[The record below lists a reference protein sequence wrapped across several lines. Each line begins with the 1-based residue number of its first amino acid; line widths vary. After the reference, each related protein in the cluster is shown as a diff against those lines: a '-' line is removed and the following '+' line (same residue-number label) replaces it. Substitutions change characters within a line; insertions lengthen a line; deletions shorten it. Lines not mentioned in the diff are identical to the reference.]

1 MPSPQLAPLVAPG
14 RLREFFAPRSI
25 AVVGASDTSGWARFV
40 AAGSKAAGFG
50 GPLIPVHPVHSTV
63 WGSPAVRSLR
73 DLAEPVDLAFIM
85 APAGAVEDVLDD
97 AAAAGVRNVI
107 VLASGYREVG
117 DQGRAQEDRLIA
129 RAAGHGI
136 TLLGPNCLGF
146 VNAHARAAPF
156 ALTVPPSLQAG
167 PVGIALQSGAL
178 GGVVLAFAH
187 AHAIGVSTLAT
198 MGNEAM
204 IATTDVLEYL
214 VEDDATRVICLFLE
228 QISDPVRFAAA
239 AERAGR
245 AGKPVVVLKV
255 GASQAGRQAAL
266 AHTGAV
272 AGDDAVVGAV
282 LRQLNVIRVTSL
294 EELLCTGALLGYG
307 RRPAGRRMGVVTT
320 SGGACDLIADRAT
333 AESIEI
339 PPFAPETEA
348 AITPHVPPFAAVRN
362 PIDVTGYFL
371 ANRRTAALTAVDH
384 VLDAVV
390 ADPGIDFVLF
400 TGLTLP
406 DARPD
411 DEVLAGMLAERARWV
426 GERIASAPVPV
437 IPVGHTCVNLSR
449 YGRELLD
456 ASGIHLL
463 PGIDLGMT
471 ALGHALR
478 WLENRADHDAE
489 AGNAHR
495 NTGLAGD
502 PRDAVGAGDA
512 GLVRSTGPGDGAA
525 DPGEPW
531 SEAAARDLLASSG
544 VPVVPGELVN
554 SADDAVAAARRLG
567 PPVVLKVCSA
577 QIVHK
582 SDVGGVAVGPGTEE
596 EIRAAYARVRA
607 AGEAVPGARID
618 GVLVSPMRTG
628 GVELIAGVTAD
639 PTFGPVL
646 AVGLGGVWVEVLR
659 DTSLR
664 MLPVDPGEVKRML
677 AELRGSPLLTGG
689 RGVRPV
695 DLDALAEVICLVGDT
710 AARLDG
716 SLRALEV
723 NPLWADG
730 NRIEALDVLVVTS
743 GRPGRAGPSRGAAG
757 PGWVGGN
764 LGRSEPGA

>member
-1 MPSPQLAPLVAPG
+1 
-14 RLREFFAPRSI
+14 
-25 AVVGASDTSGWARFV
+25 
-40 AAGSKAAGFG
+40 
-50 GPLIPVHPVHSTV
+50 
-63 WGSPAVRSLR
+63 
-73 DLAEPVDLAFIM
+73 
-85 APAGAVEDVLDD
+85 
-97 AAAAGVRNVI
+97 

-117 DQGRAQEDRLIA
+117 DEGRAQEDRLIA

-146 VNAHARAAPF
+146 VNGHARAAPF

-178 GGVVLAFAH
+178 GGVVLAFAY

-214 VEDDATRVICLFLE
+214 VEDEATRVICLFLE

-333 AESIEI
+333 AEAIEI

-411 DEVLAGMLAERARWV
+411 DEVLAGMLAERARWL

-449 YGRELLD
+449 YGRELLE
-456 ASGIHLL
+456 ASGIRML

-478 WLENRADHDAE
+478 WLENRADPGAEARGVQRDAVF
-489 AGNAHR
+489 AGNAVP
-495 NTGLAGD
+495 AE
-502 PRDAVGAGDA
+502 DA
-512 GLVRSTGPGDGAA
+512 GLVRSAGPGVGGA

-567 PPVVLKVCSA
+567 LPAVLKVCSA
-577 QIVHK
+577 QIAHK
-582 SDVGGVAVGPGTEE
+582 SDIGGVAIGPGTEE

-689 RGVRPV
+689 RGGRPV

-710 AARLDG
+710 AVRLDG

-743 GRPGRAGPSRGAAG
+743 GRPGRAGTGQGGAG
-757 PGWVGGN
+757 PGQGGARRT
-764 LGRSEPGA
+764 RSEPGS

>member
-1 MPSPQLAPLVAPG
+1 MPSSQLASLVAPG

-40 AAGSKAAGFG
+40 AAGSRAAGFG
-50 GPLIPVHPVHSTV
+50 GPLIPVHPVHAAV
-63 WGSPAVRSLR
+63 WGQPAVPSLR
-73 DLAEPVDLAFIM
+73 DLAEPVDLAFVM
-85 APAGAVEDVLDD
+85 VPAGAVEGVLDD
-97 AAAAGVRNVI
+97 AAAAGVRNAI

-167 PVGIALQSGAL
+167 PVGIGLQSGAL

-187 AHAIGVSTLAT
+187 AHAIGVSTVAT

-255 GASQAGRQAAL
+255 GASQAGRQAAF

-333 AESIEI
+333 AEAIEI
-339 PPFAPETEA
+339 PPFAPETET

-371 ANRRTAALTAVDH
+371 ANRRTEALTAVDH

-406 DARPD
+406 DAQPD
-411 DEVLAGMLAERARWV
+411 DEVLAGMLAERARWL

-449 YGRELLD
+449 YGRELLG
-456 ASGIHLL
+456 ASGMHLL

-478 WLENRADHDAE
+478 WLENRAGPDAVARGAGPGRGAGLAE
-489 AGNAHR
+489 A
-495 NTGLAGD
+495 
-502 PRDAVGAGDA
+502 A
-512 GLVRSTGPGDGAA
+512 GLVRSARPPAGLAGPADPA

-554 SADDAVAAARRLG
+554 SADDAVAAARRVGL
-567 PPVVLKVCSA
+567 PVVLKVCSA
-577 QIVHK
+577 QIAHK
-582 SDVGGVAVGPGTEE
+582 SDIGGVAVGPGTEE
-596 EIRAAYARVRA
+596 EVRAAYTRVRA
-607 AGEAVPGARID
+607 AGEVVRGARID

-664 MLPVDPGEVKRML
+664 MLPVDPGEVRRML

-689 RGVRPV
+689 RGSRPV
-695 DLDALAEVICLVGDT
+695 DLDALAEVICLVADT
-710 AARLDG
+710 AVSLDG

-743 GRPGRAGPSRGAAG
+743 RREGS
-757 PGWVGGN
+757 
-764 LGRSEPGA
+764 

>member
-1 MPSPQLAPLVAPG
+1 MPTEPQLVTPG

-40 AAGSKAAGFG
+40 VAGSRAAGFG
-50 GPLIPVHPVHSTV
+50 GPLIPVHPGHETV
-63 WGSPAVRSLR
+63 WGQPAVPSLR

-85 APAGAVEDVLDD
+85 APAGAVEGVLDD

-117 DQGRAQEDRLIA
+117 GPGRAQEDRLIA

-136 TLLGPNCLGF
+136 MLLGPNCLGF
-146 VNAHARAAPF
+146 LNAHAKAAPF

-178 GGVVLAFAH
+178 GGVVLAFAY

-214 VEDDATRVICLFLE
+214 IEDDATRVICMFLE

-239 AERAGR
+239 AERANR
-245 AGKPVVVLKV
+245 AGKPIVVLKA

-282 LRQLNVIRVTSL
+282 LRQLNVIRVNSL

-333 AESIEI
+333 AEAIEI
-339 PPFAPETEA
+339 PPFAAGTEA

-362 PIDVTGYFL
+362 PIDTTGYFL

-406 DARPD
+406 DARPE
-411 DEVLAGMLAERARWV
+411 DEVLAGMLAERARWL

-449 YGRELLD
+449 YGRELM
-456 ASGIHLL
+456 AANGIHML

-478 WLENRADHDAE
+478 WLEARRGPDA
-489 AGNAHR
+489 AQ
-495 NTGLAGD
+495 GLD
-502 PRDAVGAGDA
+502 PERDVA
-512 GLVRSTGPGDGAA
+512 GLVAPAVDGRGAA

-531 SEAAARDLLASSG
+531 SEAAARDLLAGSG

-554 SADDAVAAARRLG
+554 SADAAVAAARRLG
-567 PPVVLKVCSA
+567 LPAVLKVCSA
-577 QIVHK
+577 QITHK
-582 SDVGGVAVGPGTEE
+582 SDIGGVAVGPGTEDE
-596 EIRAAYARVRA
+596 VRAAYARVRA

-618 GVLVSPMRTG
+618 GVLVSPLRTG

-646 AVGLGGVWVEVLR
+646 AVGLGGVWVEVLG

-664 MLPVDPGEVKRML
+664 MLPVGPADVKRML

-689 RGVRPV
+689 RGGRPV
-695 DLDALAEVICLVGDT
+695 DLDALAEVICRVGDT
-710 AARLDG
+710 AAGLDG

-743 GRPGRAGPSRGAAG
+743 GRSGQR
-757 PGWVGGN
+757 
-764 LGRSEPGA
+764 GRSEPGP

>member
-1 MPSPQLAPLVAPG
+1 MPSSQLASLVAPG

-40 AAGSKAAGFG
+40 AAGSRAAGFA
-50 GPLIPVHPVHSTV
+50 GPLIPVHPVHAAV
-63 WGSPAVRSLR
+63 WGQPAVPSLR
-73 DLAEPVDLAFIM
+73 DLAEPVDLAFVM
-85 APAGAVEDVLDD
+85 VPAGAVEGVLDD
-97 AAAAGVRNVI
+97 AAAAGVRNAI

-167 PVGIALQSGAL
+167 PVGIGLQSGAL

-187 AHAIGVSTLAT
+187 AHAIGVSTVAT

-255 GASQAGRQAAL
+255 GASQAGRQAAF

-294 EELLCTGALLGYG
+294 EELLCTGALLGYA

-333 AESIEI
+333 AEAIEI
-339 PPFAPETEA
+339 PPFAPGTET

-371 ANRRTAALTAVDH
+371 ANRRTEALTAVDH

-406 DARPD
+406 DAQPD
-411 DEVLAGMLAERARWV
+411 DEVLAGMLAERARWL

-449 YGRELLD
+449 YGRELLG
-456 ASGIHLL
+456 ASGMHLL

-478 WLENRADHDAE
+478 WLENRADPGAE
-489 AGNAHR
+489 ARGVQ
-495 NTGLAGD
+495 
-502 PRDAVGAGDA
+502 RDAVFAGNTVPGEDA
-512 GLVRSTGPGDGAA
+512 GLVRSAGPGVGGA

-554 SADDAVAAARRLG
+554 SADDAVAAARRVGL
-567 PPVVLKVCSA
+567 PVVLKVCSA
-577 QIVHK
+577 QIAHK
-582 SDVGGVAVGPGTEE
+582 SDIGGVAVGPGTEE
-596 EIRAAYARVRA
+596 EVRAAYTRVRA
-607 AGEAVPGARID
+607 AGEVVRGARID

-689 RGVRPV
+689 RGSRPV
-695 DLDALAEVICLVGDT
+695 DLDALVEVICLVADT
-710 AARLDG
+710 AVSLDG

-743 GRPGRAGPSRGAAG
+743 GRPGRAGPGQGGARRT
-757 PGWVGGN
+757 
-764 LGRSEPGA
+764 RSEPG